1 MGQVRRTPKENFC
14 LRAKEN
20 IIMEDKEK
28 RLIEREKLREQA
40 KNIDWFSD
48 EVSVEELEEHFQKF
62 LDTYTSDEL
71 IEELIECGL
80 ELQE

>member
-1 MGQVRRTPKENFC
+1 MEN
-14 LRAKEN
+14 
-20 IIMEDKEK
+20 KEK
-28 RLIEREKLREQA
+28 RLAEREKLREQA